1 VAELVDALDSKSSSA
16 RSAGSIPARGTKP
29 AQLRLASHPQFIQI
43 SNSRTQAVLK
53 SSLRANRSREGA
65 TEDRLR
71 GAMHLSAP
79 GKMDRFVAQLLAMT
93 ISCHASQ
100 SGGATRPIQAEAMP
114 KL

>member
-1 VAELVDALDSKSSSA
+1 
-16 RSAGSIPARGTKP
+16 
-29 AQLRLASHPQFIQI
+29 
-43 SNSRTQAVLK
+43 
-53 SSLRANRSREGA
+53 
-65 TEDRLR
+65 
-71 GAMHLSAP
+71 MHLSAP